1 MSNPHHGGAKIL
13 RLSGVPCL
21 PCLFGLLC
29 FLAVQI
35 PVLAQEHSDP
45 QAEELAAK
53 LDRGLTDLAGGFDGV
68 VGVFARD
75 LATGRTFALNADMVF
90 PQASTIKIA
99 ILIELLR
106 QAQAGELA
114 LTERI
119 AVPKAKMVPG
129 SGTLQHFGDGTSQLS
144 LRDLAVLM
152 VVDSD
157 NTATNIL
164 IERVGMERVNRM
176 LRGHGMTQ
184 TLLARQMFDMEGF
197 RAGRDNLSTPREM
210 ATLVERLWRGEIL
223 DPAHRDL
230 ALEILSYY
238 KDTPLRRGVPG
249 RVRVA
254 HKPGWRTGV
263 RVDAGLVLIEGRP
276 YSIAVMTTFNASA
289 EEAATLVEEVSRRV
303 FSYFDRVAR
312 SNRWGARDAP

>member
-1 MSNPHHGGAKIL
+1 MNHSQPV
-13 RLSGVPCL
+13 RTRFSGVPRVRCRPYL
-21 PCLFGLLC
+21 LCLLC
-29 FLAVQI
+29 FFAAQI
-35 PVLAQEHSDP
+35 PVPAQEPSDP

-75 LATGRTFALNADMVF
+75 LATGRTFALNADLVF

-106 QAQAGELA
+106 QAQAGELQ
-114 LTERI
+114 LPERI
-119 AVPKAKMVPG
+119 AIPKAKMVPG

-152 VVDSD
+152 VVESD

-176 LRGHGMTQ
+176 LRGHGLTQ
-184 TLLARQMFDMEGF
+184 TLLARPMFDMEGF

-210 ATLVERLWRGEIL
+210 ATLLERLWRGEIL

-238 KDTPLRRGVPG
+238 KDSPLRRGVPG

-254 HKPGWRTGV
+254 NKPGWRTGV
-263 RVDAGLVLIEGRP
+263 RADAGLVLIEGRP
-276 YSIAVMTTFNASA
+276 YSLAVMTTFNASA

>member
-1 MSNPHHGGAKIL
+1 MQNPFS
-13 RLSGVPCL
+13 RLSKLLILSRLPGVLCSLCL
-21 PCLFGLLC
+21 
-29 FLAVQI
+29 LAGPL
-35 PVLAQEHSDP
+35 PVLAQERPDP

-53 LDRGLTDLAGGFDGV
+53 LDRNLTDLAGSFDGV
-68 VGVFARD
+68 VGIFARD
-75 LATGRTFALNADMVF
+75 LATGRTFALNADIVF

-106 QAQAGELA
+106 QAQAGELQ

-119 AVPKAKMVPG
+119 AVARAKMVPG

-152 VVDSD
+152 IVDSD

-176 LRGHGMTQ
+176 LRGHGLTQ
-184 TLLARQMFDMEGF
+184 TLLARLMFDMEGF

-210 ATLVERLWRGEIL
+210 ATLLERLWRGEIL

-230 ALEILSYY
+230 ALEFLSYD
-238 KDTPLRRGVPG
+238 KETPLRRGVPS

-254 HKPGWRTGV
+254 NKPGWRTGV
-263 RVDAGLVLIEGRP
+263 RADAGLVLIEGRP
-276 YSIAVMTTFNASA
+276 YSIAVMTTFNADA
-289 EEAATLVEEVSRRV
+289 DAAGQLVEEVSRRV